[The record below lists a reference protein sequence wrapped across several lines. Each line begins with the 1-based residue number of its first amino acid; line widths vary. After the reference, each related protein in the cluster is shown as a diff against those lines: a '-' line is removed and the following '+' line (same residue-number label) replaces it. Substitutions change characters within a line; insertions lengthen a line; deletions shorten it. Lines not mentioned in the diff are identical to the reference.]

1 MNDAPASVIAA
12 LRQRALTQPGAPF
25 IADGERWITFGE
37 MWTLACQVRHAL
49 LGRGV
54 AAGARVVLEVPSQ
67 PWRFVAA
74 YFGTHLAG
82 AIAVPVSA
90 SRSGANAA
98 IVQRTS
104 AAVHLDTA
112 SFSPFLEEC
121 AKQAAAGK
129 GDLDPPLPDPATTAD
144 ILFTSGTSGS
154 PKGVILSHSAIRSA
168 AAATNEFIGNV
179 ASDREVVTVPLSH
192 SFGLGRV
199 RCTVLSGGSMNVVP
213 GLTFPALILEAMA
226 DAHVTGLSS
235 VPMTIAVLEHLGEA
249 EFADAAARLRYLELG
264 SAPMPEERKRA
275 LARMLPR
282 SRICMHYGLTEAS
295 RSCFLEF
302 NTDNDHLWSVGK
314 PAPGVA
320 IRVADEEDRILSAG
334 TQGIIQIRSPARMT
348 GYWLDPQTSAAVCT
362 DDGWLKTN
370 DLGILDEDGYLM
382 LIGRADDQINVG
394 GKKVDPL
401 VIERAALAIA
411 GTRDAGCIGVNDP
424 NGLAGQVPVLF
435 LVVDEPQVFEVR
447 RYLRQLA
454 GALEPHERPVRLV
467 TVAELPRTESGKLKR
482 AQLRRCLAPA

>member
-1 MNDAPASVIAA
+1 
-12 LRQRALTQPGAPF
+12 
-25 IADGERWITFGE
+25 
-37 MWTLACQVRHAL
+37 MWTLACQMRHAL
-49 LGRGV
+49 LGRGA
-54 AAGARVVLEVPSQ
+54 AAGDRVVLEVPSQ

-74 YFGTHLAG
+74 YLGTHLAG

-112 SFSPFLEEC
+112 SFAPFLEEC

-235 VPMTIAVLEHLGEA
+235 VPMTIAVLERLGEA
-249 EFADAAARLRYLELG
+249 EFADVATRLRYLELG
-264 SAPMPEERKRA
+264 SAPMPKEDKGF
-275 LARMLPR
+275 ARP
-282 SRICMHYGLTEAS
+282 SR
-295 RSCFLEF
+295 
-302 NTDNDHLWSVGK
+302 
-314 PAPGVA
+314 PG
-320 IRVADEEDRILSAG
+320 
-334 TQGIIQIRSPARMT
+334 
-348 GYWLDPQTSAAVCT
+348 
-362 DDGWLKTN
+362 
-370 DLGILDEDGYLM
+370 
-382 LIGRADDQINVG
+382 
-394 GKKVDPL
+394 
-401 VIERAALAIA
+401 
-411 GTRDAGCIGVNDP
+411 
-424 NGLAGQVPVLF
+424 
-435 LVVDEPQVFEVR
+435 R
-447 RYLRQLA
+447 RR
-454 GALEPHERPVRLV
+454 G
-467 TVAELPRTESGKLKR
+467 
-482 AQLRRCLAPA
+482 